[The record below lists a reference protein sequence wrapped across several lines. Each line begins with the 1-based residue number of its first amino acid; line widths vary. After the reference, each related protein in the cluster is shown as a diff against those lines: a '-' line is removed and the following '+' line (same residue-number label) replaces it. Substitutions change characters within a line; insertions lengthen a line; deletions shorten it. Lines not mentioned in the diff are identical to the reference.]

1 LFNPILLL
9 FVANGLE
16 VEGESR
22 IARTTRVERG
32 RGQSDESPFGDFKRK
47 VCFAVGVW
55 PVVLGSFC

>member
-1 LFNPILLL
+1 VFNLILLL

-22 IARTTRVERG
+22 IAKRG
-32 RGQSDESPFGDFKRK
+32 WGQWDQSPFGDFKRK